1 LRVEG
6 GMRLRFPELWE
17 EHQITPL
24 EMARQSGGRI
34 GVATVY
40 RWQRLRGRVD
50 RIDGALVEVVCEL
63 LGVGLTEVLELE
75 RQQPRRRG

>member
-1 LRVEG
+1 
-6 GMRLRFPELWE
+6 MRLRFPELWE

-24 EMARQSGGRI
+24 EMSRRSGGRI

-50 RIDGALVEVVCEL
+50 RIDAALVEVVCEM

-75 RQQPRRRG
+75 GRRARRP